1 MQLQH
6 LTEKITAAITDIE
19 TLRQEV
25 ARLTTENANLKAQLD
40 KFASEND
47 IIDKQ
52 QIADY
57 LGITPRTLHAIIH
70 NEKSFPK
77 PFYLPNQRGTG
88 ASSRPKWHKA
98 DIVQWVANI
107 KNGVET
113 YATPKKPRTE
123 ISKSEFLNE
132 F

>member
-1 MQLQH
+1 MPLQS
-6 LTEKITAAITDIE
+6 LTEKITAALAEIE
-19 TLRQEV
+19 SLRQAV
-25 ARLTTENANLKAQLD
+25 ARLTMENANLKARLD
-40 KFASEND
+40 KLACEND

-113 YATPKKPRTE
+113 YAKPKKPRTE
-123 ISKSEFLNE
+123 IARSEFLNE